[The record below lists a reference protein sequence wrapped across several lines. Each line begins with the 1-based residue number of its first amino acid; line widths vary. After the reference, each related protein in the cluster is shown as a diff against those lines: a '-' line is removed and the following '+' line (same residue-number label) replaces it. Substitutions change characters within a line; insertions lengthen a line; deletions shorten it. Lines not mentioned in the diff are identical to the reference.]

1 MLHFQYR
8 PAGYIVFF
16 AFIIAEA
23 AIFGNLS
30 GVAGSRVPWLHGSGM
45 GVWANIRRDQR
56 RLFAQIPFKQLI
68 LRSWTTI
75 RSLLGK
81 QEPRF
86 CYNGCPS
93 DPLDADMGNHY
104 YGRAAMFARTPV
116 CTHPSLPQRPHRPH
130 CLKPCPLKLLYPA
143 KKQTMPGQTRTTV
156 CFDIVIGL
164 TERSSVL
171 QASVSF
177 HNRLKASRTGLR
189 LQSGCRR

>member
-45 GVWANIRRDQR
+45 GVWANILSIPTGLFARNHPDLVLRANIRRDQR
-56 RLFAQIPFKQLI
+56 RLFARIPFKQLI
-68 LRSWTTI
+68 LRSWATI
-75 RSLLGK
+75 WSLLGE

-93 DPLDADMGNHY
+93 DPLDADMGKHY

-116 CTHPSLPQRPHRPH
+116 CTRPSLPQRSHRP
-130 CLKPCPLKLLYPA
+130 
-143 KKQTMPGQTRTTV
+143 TV
-156 CFDIVIGL
+156 
-164 TERSSVL
+164 
-171 QASVSF
+171 
-177 HNRLKASRTGLR
+177 
-189 LQSGCRR
+189 

>member
-8 PAGYIVFF
+8 PAGYIVFS

-56 RLFAQIPFKQLI
+56 RLFARIPFKQLI
-68 LRSWTTI
+68 LRSWATI
-75 RSLLGK
+75 RSLLGE

-86 CYNGCPS
+86 CYNVCPL
-93 DPLDADMGNHY
+93 DPLSADAGKHY

-116 CTHPSLPQRPHRPH
+116 CTRRLYRRGSTAPH
-130 CLKPCPLKLLYPA
+130 CLKPCPLKLLQPA
-143 KKQTMPGQTRTTV
+143 KKQTMPGQTRTTI

-164 TERSSVL
+164 TERSSAL

-177 HNRLKASRTGLR
+177 HIRSAASRTGLR